1 MNQNRTFD
9 LGFLCCRDVFLFRG
23 QDLDGSRFASP
34 ITRQVKAS
42 STVWERD
49 SREMLAEIAT
59 DFKIFREKYLL
70 PANV

>member
-1 MNQNRTFD
+1 M
-9 LGFLCCRDVFLFRG
+9 
-23 QDLDGSRFASP
+23 DGSRFASP

-59 DFKIFREKYLL
+59 DFKIFREKYGL